1 MKVMFCTSSMGKGG
15 AERVISILSNDFV
28 KNNKVSIL
36 INTDKNI
43 AYELDKK
50 INIITL
56 DKKYYKNNLIRNI
69 YRISQTKKIL
79 KKEKPDIIVSF
90 LPMPSFR
97 ILIANKK
104 TKIPVIISDRND
116 PKQEY
121 KSKLS
126 NRLMNWLYPKASGFV
141 FQTNEQKEYFKN
153 DIQQRSIIIFNPI
166 NDSFLETKDIS
177 IEEKENV
184 IINVGRL
191 VPQKNQRML
200 INAFAKV
207 SKKHPQYKLKIFG
220 DGPLKEE
227 LQEQINKL
235 NINNKVFLCG
245 IADNI
250 KEELEKAKIFVLSSD
265 YEGMPNALIEAMAVG
280 CAVIST
286 DCPCGGPKE
295 LIKSKENGILIS
307 LKNEEELVKNI
318 DDLIANE
325 EDIKVMG
332 KNAKKIKDMLNTDS
346 ILNQWKN
353 YIKEIYRKNINEEE

>member
-126 NRLMNWLYPKASGFV
+126 NRLMNWLYPKADAFV
-141 FQTNEQKEYFKN
+141 FQTNEQKEYFSKE
-153 DIQQRSIIIFNPI
+153 IQQKSTVIFNPI
-166 NDSFLETKDIS
+166 KDSFLKTRDIE
-177 IEEKENV
+177 IKTRENI

-191 VPQKNQRML
+191 VSQKNQKML
-200 INAFAKV
+200 ISAFVEV
-207 SKKHPQYKLKIFG
+207 SKKHPEYKLEIFG
-220 DGPLKEE
+220 EGPLKEK
-227 LQEQINKL
+227 LQEQINELKM
-235 NINNKVFLCG
+235 NDKIFLCG
-245 IADNI
+245 ITDNI
-250 KEELEKAKIFVLSSD
+250 KQELEKSKIFVLSSD
-265 YEGMPNALIEAMAVG
+265 YEGMPNSLIEAMAVG
-280 CAVIST
+280 CVVIST
-286 DCPCGGPKE
+286 DCPCGGPRELIQNNENGLLIPIRNDEE
-295 LIKSKENGILIS
+295 LIKSMNFVIEHEENAEIMS
-307 LKNEEELVKNI
+307 
-318 DDLIANE
+318 
-325 EDIKVMG
+325 
-332 KNAKKIKDMLNTDS
+332 KNAKNVKEILNTNY
-346 ILNQWKN
+346 ILEEWKK
-353 YIKEIYRKNINEEE
+353 YIKEVKECRNE